1 MIKNGLTSC
10 AGMWWSS
17 STESPPLARKAIQKL
32 VYQTEDLET
41 IASFN
46 GADATREF
54 LSKNPVDLVFL
65 DIQMPGVNGIEFAR
79 TIAKHT
85 LVVFT
90 TAFHEFASES
100 YDVDAIDYLIKPV
113 KLERFQKA
121 VEKAHTY
128 LKLFHTDHANS
139 DIENITTDYIFVRS
153 ERRIFKVYFSDILY
167 IEGLKYYV
175 IIYLANQKVITLM
188 NIKTIHELLPKSSFV
203 RVSKS
208 YIINV
213 NNIDSVDNNTV
224 YIGENDIPIG
234 NIYRD
239 YFFDKFVT
247 KKILSS
253 NILRN
258 AEHPI

>member
-1 MIKNGLTSC
+1 MNCIIVDD
-10 AGMWWSS
+10 
-17 STESPPLARKAIQKL
+17 EPLARKAIQKL
-32 VYQTEDLET
+32 VHQTENLEV

-46 GADATREF
+46 GVEATKAF
-54 LSKNPVDLVFL
+54 LATNSVDLVFL

-79 TIAKHT
+79 TIPKNT

-90 TAFHEFASES
+90 TAYNEFAVES

-121 VEKAHTY
+121 VEKANTY
-128 LKLFHTDHANS
+128 CKLFRTDHTSS

-153 ERRIFKVYFSDILY
+153 ERRVFKVHFSDILY
-167 IEGLKYYV
+167 IEGLKDYV
-175 IIYLANQKVITLM
+175 IIYLENQKVITLM
-188 NIKTIHELLPKSSFV
+188 NIKTIHELLPKSFFV

-224 YIGENDIPIG
+224 YIGQNEIPIG

-239 YFFDKFVT
+239 YFFNEFVT
-247 KKILSS
+247 RKILSK
-253 NILRN
+253 
-258 AEHPI
+258 

>member
-1 MIKNGLTSC
+1 MNCIIVDD
-10 AGMWWSS
+10 
-17 STESPPLARKAIQKL
+17 EPLARKAIEKL
-32 VYQTEDLET
+32 VFQTENLES

-54 LSKNPVDLVFL
+54 LAKNTVDLVFL

-79 TIAKHT
+79 TIPKTA

-100 YDVDAIDYLIKPV
+100 YEVDAIDYLIKPV

-121 VEKAHTY
+121 VEKAQTY
-128 LKLFHTDHANS
+128 CKLFHANS
-139 DIENITTDYIFVRS
+139 ISSNIENVTDDYIFVRAD
-153 ERRIFKVYFSDILY
+153 RRMFKVHFSDILY
-167 IEGLKYYV
+167 IEGLKDYV
-175 IIYLANQKVITLM
+175 VIYLENQKVITLM
-188 NIKTIHELLPKSSFV
+188 NIKTIYDLLPKSFFV

-213 NNIDSVDNNTV
+213 NKIDSVDNNTV
-224 YIGENDIPIG
+224 YIEKNEIPIG

-239 YFFDKFVT
+239 FFFNEFVT
-247 KKILSS
+247 KKLL
-253 NILRN
+253 NK
-258 AEHPI
+258 

>member
-1 MIKNGLTSC
+1 MNCIIVDD
-10 AGMWWSS
+10 
-17 STESPPLARKAIQKL
+17 EPLARIAIQKL
-32 VYQTEDLET
+32 VCQTENLET
-41 IASFN
+41 LASFN

-54 LSKNPVDLVFL
+54 LAKNTVDIVFL

-79 TIAKHT
+79 TIPKNT

-100 YDVDAIDYLIKPV
+100 YEVDAIDYLIKPV

-128 LKLFHTDHANS
+128 CKLFHTDGINS
-139 DIENITTDYIFVRS
+139 NIENITTDYIFVRS
-153 ERRIFKVYFSDILY
+153 ERRIFKVHFSDILY
-167 IEGLKYYV
+167 IEGLKDYV
-175 IIYLANQKVITLM
+175 IIYLATQKVITLM
-188 NIKTIHELLPKSSFV
+188 NIKTIHELLPKSFFV

-224 YIGENDIPIG
+224 YIGENEIPIG

-239 YFFDKFVT
+239 YFFNEFVT
-247 KKILSS
+247 KKILTK
-253 NILRN
+253 
-258 AEHPI
+258 

>member
-1 MIKNGLTSC
+1 MNCIIVDD
-10 AGMWWSS
+10 
-17 STESPPLARKAIQKL
+17 EPLARKAIQKL
-32 VYQTEDLET
+32 VNQTENLES

-46 GADATREF
+46 GADATGEF
-54 LSKNPVDLVFL
+54 LEKNAVDLVFL

-79 TIAKHT
+79 TIPKKT

-100 YDVDAIDYLIKPV
+100 YEVDAIDYLIKPV

-121 VEKAHTY
+121 VEKAQTY
-128 LKLFHTDHANS
+128 CKLFYTDAINNN
-139 DIENITTDYIFVRS
+139 IENITDDYIFVRAD
-153 ERRIFKVYFSDILY
+153 RRIFKVRFSDILF
-167 IEGLKYYV
+167 IEGLKDYV
-175 IIYLANQKVITLM
+175 VIYLENQKVITLM
-188 NIKTIHELLPKSSFV
+188 NIKTIHDLIPKNFFV

-224 YIGENDIPIG
+224 YIGKSEIPIG

-239 YFFDKFVT
+239 FFFNEFVT
-247 KKILSS
+247 KKIL
-253 NILRN
+253 NK
-258 AEHPI
+258 